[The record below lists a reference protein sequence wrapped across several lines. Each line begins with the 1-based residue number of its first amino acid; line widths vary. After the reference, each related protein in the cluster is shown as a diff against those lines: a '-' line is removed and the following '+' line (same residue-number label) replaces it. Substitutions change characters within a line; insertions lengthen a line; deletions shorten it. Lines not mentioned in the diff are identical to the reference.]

1 MSGVKKGREGRAR
14 AFVEVSMGRSGQTW
28 LATLNKFRIVLWLA
42 SLVVQSVKNPPT
54 MQESGVHSLG
64 REDPLKKAV
73 AIHSIAWTIPWTEEL
88 GELQSLRSQRVGH
101 DLVSKPAPRGI
112 FRSSTYFL
120 IGLIVCLFNIE
131 LNVIFGSFG
140 D

>member
-101 DLVSKPAPRGI
+101 DLVSKPLPGFYSLNNVSGLWAITEVSICLAPGLGI
-112 FRSSTYFL
+112 
-120 IGLIVCLFNIE
+120 I
-131 LNVIFGSFG
+131 
-140 D
+140 